1 MKFADN
7 PRQATEYLR
16 LAIPLMINNGIPP
29 TPLNYALWYA
39 YVSKTLPALNQQMD
53 KILKMYGSCPQR
65 VSEQLFRDFL
75 IKDEVENA
83 EMVHKALLSVMGD
96 LESSASSTVQNT
108 EAYNEVLTD
117 SLAALK
123 DSSND
128 QSLESIIRH
137 LTVNTETISESTR
150 LFQQKMDEAQAE
162 ISELK
167 KELNRSREEATIDPL
182 TGLYNRRVFDTEIGQ
197 LAAKPN
203 PNVSLIMLDIDFF
216 KQFND
221 TYGHQMGDKVLQ
233 YVAKLIKAECPEPLL
248 PVRFGGEEFS
258 MLLPGVEIPVACE
271 LAESVRRKVAAI
283 RITQKKSG
291 ETISSVTAS
300 FGVAR
305 LQGDESPENLI
316 ARADAALY
324 RAKKAGRNN
333 VQIADH
339 A

>member
-150 LFQQKMDEAQAE
+150 RFQQKMDEAQAE

-203 PNVSLIMLDIDFF
+203 PSVSLIMLDIDFF

-258 MLLPGVEIPVACE
+258 MLLPGIEIPVACE

>member
-1 MKFADN
+1 MQFADN
-7 PRQATEYLR
+7 PQQATEYLR
-16 LAIPLMINNGIPP
+16 RAIPLMVQSGIPP

-39 YVSKTLPALNQQMD
+39 YVSKALPALNQQMD
-53 KILKMYGSCPQR
+53 NVLQIYGTCPNR
-65 VSEQLFRDFL
+65 ISEQLFRDFL

-83 EMVHKALLSVMGD
+83 EIVQRALLSVMGD
-96 LESSASSTVQNT
+96 LESTASSTVQNT
-108 EAYNEVLTD
+108 EAYNEVLID

-123 DSSND
+123 ESSND
-128 QSLESIIRH
+128 QSLESIIQN

-150 LFQQKMDEAQAE
+150 LFQKKIDEAQSE

-167 KELNRSREEATIDPL
+167 KQLNQSRQEATIDPL
-182 TGLYNRRVFDTEIGQ
+182 TGLYNRRVFDTEISQ
-197 LAAKPN
+197 LAAKPE
-203 PNVSLIMLDIDFF
+203 PDVSLIMVDIDFF
-216 KQFND
+216 KKFND

-258 MLLPGVEIPVACE
+258 MLLPGVKIPDACK
-271 LAESVRRKVAAI
+271 LAETVRKKVAAI

-305 LQGDESPENLI
+305 LSEDESPESLI

-324 RAKKAGRNN
+324 KAKEAGRNN